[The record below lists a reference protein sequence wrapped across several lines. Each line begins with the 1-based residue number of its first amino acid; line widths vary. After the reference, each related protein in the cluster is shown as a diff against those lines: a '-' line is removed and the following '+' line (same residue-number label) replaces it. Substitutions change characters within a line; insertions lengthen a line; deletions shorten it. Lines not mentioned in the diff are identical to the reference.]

1 VADAIRR
8 NVLLGSSAI
17 GIAAAFG
24 LAVGARKIE
33 DMGFEEVRSREPGLR
48 AAAVALS
55 AHAAVSVL
63 PQEWNRMCANMAA
76 TRPTAPDLFRCI
88 DAMKREVTNHQGS
101 HPALIERLT
110 TRADELQQARTA
122 LDLRLADEGAAFIKD
137 KMRVLVQG
145 NTGALAT
152 GGFGMS
158 FGAVKRAKADG
169 ALPLLLANLL
179 REARRALP
187 AAEG

>member
-1 VADAIRR
+1 M
-8 NVLLGSSAI
+8 LL
-17 GIAAAFG
+17 
-24 LAVGARKIE
+24 
-33 DMGFEEVRSREPGLR
+33 P
-48 AAAVALS
+48 
-55 AHAAVSVL
+55 VL

-179 REARRALP
+179 REARSLCQRRIHMFLSSTRTP
-187 AAEG
+187 P

>member
-1 VADAIRR
+1 
-8 NVLLGSSAI
+8 
-17 GIAAAFG
+17 
-24 LAVGARKIE
+24 
-33 DMGFEEVRSREPGLR
+33 
-48 AAAVALS
+48 
-55 AHAAVSVL
+55 
-63 PQEWNRMCANMAA
+63 MCANMAA

-169 ALPLLLANLL
+169 ALPLLRTFCSAKLEELCL
-179 REARRALP
+179 RPRADRPRP
-187 AAEG
+187 AVRAQGSSCRW